1 MKSSRGLEMTFS
13 IKKFSQIVDFL
24 GAIFITTGGIMLAVI
39 PRLDLSLGG
48 IAIALS
54 GIVLMDFNR
63 NGNLG
68 FNNFVQKY
76 ITTPNAFMG
85 YCGIACC
92 FFLGGGEMLDIIFRG
107 QQNNPYE
114 PGYIKVVANLF
125 PYALASILSFST
137 VRDKI
142 KGINSYMVTFLQ
154 VSLFATGHMMIAIYG
169 FRAGNSAYQI
179 GTILFFGAILSMIAI
194 VLANLK
200 KKS

>member
-1 MKSSRGLEMTFS
+1 MKSSRSLEMKFS
-13 IKKFSQIVDFL
+13 MQKFSQVLDFL
-24 GAIFITTGGIMLAVI
+24 GALLITTGGLMLAII

-48 IAIALS
+48 ITIALS

-76 ITTPNAFMG
+76 ITTPSAFMG

-92 FFLGGGEMLDIIFRG
+92 FFLGGGEMLDIISRG

-114 PGYIKVVANLF
+114 PGYIKVIANLF
-125 PYALASILSFST
+125 PYAFASILSFSAI
-137 VRDKI
+137 RNKI
-142 KGINSYMVTFLQ
+142 KGINAYMVTFLQ

-179 GTILFFGAILSMIAI
+179 GAVLFFGAVLGMMGI

>member
-1 MKSSRGLEMTFS
+1 ML
-13 IKKFSQIVDFL
+13 DFL
-24 GAIFITTGGIMLAVI
+24 GAMLITTGGIMLAII
-39 PRLDLSLGG
+39 PRIDLSLGG

-68 FNNFVQKY
+68 FNNLVQKY
-76 ITTPNAFMG
+76 IASPSSFMG
-85 YCGIACC
+85 CCGIACC
-92 FFLGGGEMLDIIFRG
+92 FFLGGGEMLDIISRG

-125 PYALASILSFST
+125 PYAFASVLSFSS
-137 VRDKI
+137 VRNKL
-142 KGINSYMVTFLQ
+142 KGINSYMITFLQ
-154 VSLFATGHMMIAIYG
+154 VSLFATGHMMIAVYG

-179 GTILFFGAILSMIAI
+179 GTILFFGALFGMIGI